1 MGTDN
6 YYLLY
11 TVKVQ
16 AYNDKG
22 LGPMSDYANVY
33 SAEGSKWSFVKSL
46 GKLHVKIFPE
56 HSITQILDK
65 NALQLKLPENHCR
78 ILVDKKNPVL

>member
-1 MGTDN
+1 MMNTFMMNILVFQVKLGNVTTYYHTVGTDN

-22 LGPMSDYANVY
+22 LGPMSDYASVY
-33 SAEGSKWSFVKSL
+33 SAEGSK
-46 GKLHVKIFPE
+46 
-56 HSITQILDK
+56 
-65 NALQLKLPENHCR
+65 
-78 ILVDKKNPVL
+78 